1 MSQDSPDLQRDHA
14 GDVAVQREV
23 ARIALAGV
31 HGFAL
36 AGSGAI
42 REHGVIDRPT
52 EDVDLFTTSQ
62 DVTEFGAAVDAI
74 TEQLRGSGFTVDQTR
89 RAAQFARLHVATSD
103 GRQLDVDLG
112 VDWRQDDPVRLD
124 VGPVLSLA
132 DAVGNKVSALYSR
145 GEPRDYLDVDAIRRS
160 GRFTDEQLVTA
171 AAERDPGFEAGM
183 FAQQLAGVRRLTP
196 RDVRGYGVTPEE
208 LEDVK
213 TRCVQWA
220 STLQQQL
227 DSGMRGEQRGGL
239 SSDEL
244 RGLIER
250 RQAGFPTPATD
261 ATRPRPGPS
270 VERSRRPADPDRGIE
285 R

>member
-1 MSQDSPDLQRDHA
+1 MSHNSPELHR
-14 GDVAVQREV
+14 DVAVQREV
-23 ARIALAGV
+23 ACIALAGV

-42 REHGVIDRPT
+42 REHGVTDRPT

-62 DVTEFGAAVDAI
+62 DVTEFSTAVDQV

-89 RAAQFARLHVATSD
+89 RAPQFARLHVATSD
-103 GRQLDVDLG
+103 GRHLDVDLG

-171 AAERDPGFEAGM
+171 AAERDPGFEVGM
-183 FAQQLAGVRRLTP
+183 FAQQLAAVRRLTP
-196 RDVRGYGVTPEE
+196 RDVRGYGVSAEE

-213 TRCVQWA
+213 TRCAAWVV
-220 STLQQQL
+220 TLQQPPGRATP
-227 DSGMRGEQRGGL
+227 SGQGSTL
-239 SSDEL
+239 SSEEL
-244 RGLIER
+244 QGLIER
-250 RQAGFPTPATD
+250 RQAGFPTPATE
-261 ATRPRPGPS
+261 ATQPQPGPS
-270 VERSRRPADPDRGIE
+270 AERTRRPADPDRGIE
-285 R
+285 L